1 MIRKMCV
8 AGAVV
13 LSVTALLGSALGAS
27 EPLVLSIVYSNNING
42 EVVPC
47 RT

>member
-13 LSVTALLGSALGAS
+13 LSVMALLGSAFGAS

-42 EVVPC
+42 EVMPC

>member
-1 MIRKMCV
+1 MTRKMCV
-8 AGAVV
+8 AGV
-13 LSVTALLGSALGAS
+13 LVLFMTALLGSACGAS
-27 EPLVLSIVYSNNING
+27 DPLVLSIVYSNNING

>member
-1 MIRKMCV
+1 MTRKMCV
-8 AGAVV
+8 AGALV
-13 LSVTALLGSALGAS
+13 LFVMALLGSACGAS

-42 EVVPC
+42 EVLPC